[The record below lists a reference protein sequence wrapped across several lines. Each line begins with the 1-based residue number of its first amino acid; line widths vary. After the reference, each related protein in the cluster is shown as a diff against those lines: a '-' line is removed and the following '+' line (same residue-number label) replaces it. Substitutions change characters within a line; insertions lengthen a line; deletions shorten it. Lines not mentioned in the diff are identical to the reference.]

1 MTDTGR
7 CLYCSFTL
15 YCDVRKKKYFTNS
28 RLVSSKILLS
38 VHSDFAVV
46 NIIVAIL
53 ETTLSDNI

>member
-15 YCDVRKKKYFTNS
+15 YCVKKKYFTNS

-46 NIIVAIL
+46 NIIVAML